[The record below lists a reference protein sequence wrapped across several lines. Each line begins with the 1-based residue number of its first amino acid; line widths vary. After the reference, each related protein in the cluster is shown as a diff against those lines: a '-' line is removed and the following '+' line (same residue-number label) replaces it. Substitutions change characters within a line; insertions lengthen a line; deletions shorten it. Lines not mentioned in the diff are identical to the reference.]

1 MNTSQ
6 TIRVMLVDDHNVVR
20 SGLATFLR
28 AYEDLELVGEARN
41 GVEAVNLCHR
51 YKPDVILMD
60 LMMPE
65 MDGIAATRAILAD
78 YPDIKIIAM
87 TSFDEE
93 ELVHGVLAAGAI
105 SYLLKNVTS
114 DELAKAI
121 RDAVSG
127 RSTLSPEAAR
137 VLVQATRPTEQPW
150 LELTER
156 EMEALHLVVQGQSN
170 RQIADAPTSA
180 ASSPSCRSP
189 AGRRPSRMRSDIKSF
204 LYKRNILLL
213 LGQQGFDGW
222 LRAQSACNHLRNS
235 T

>member
-1 MNTSQ
+1 MNTPQ
-6 TIRVMLVDDHNVVR
+6 MIRVMLVDDHNVVR

-41 GVEAVNLCHR
+41 GLEALKLCHQEQ
-51 YKPDVILMD
+51 PDVILMD

-78 YPDIKIIAM
+78 YPKINIIAM

-121 RDAVSG
+121 REAASG

-137 VLVQATRPTEQPW
+137 VLVQATRPTKQP
-150 LELTER
+150 LVDLTER
-156 EMEALHLVVQGQSN
+156 EREVLNLVVQGYSN
-170 RQIADAPTSA
+170 QQIAETLVVSLATAKAHVSSILSKLQVSSRAEASA
-180 ASSPSCRSP
+180 YA
-189 AGRRPSRMRSDIKSF
+189 IKHKLVS
-204 LYKRNILLL
+204 I
-213 LGQQGFDGW
+213 
-222 LRAQSACNHLRNS
+222 
-235 T
+235 